1 MHEFNREEITQD
13 QMLKQ
18 LGSIIT
24 KNHQIPEHTRKNLL
38 ENKHIKDFCEE
49 SRHFALLK
57 KSGGKDLHIHYDV
70 SSWFFPPNGVTIQL
84 QTIGIYE
91 DFLEYEIARQKGLN
105 STPHSF
111 SPNQN

>member
-1 MHEFNREEITQD
+1 MQEFNRKEITQD

-18 LGSIIT
+18 LA
-24 KNHQIPEHTRKNLL
+24 RKNLL
-38 ENKHIKDFCEE
+38 ENKGIKDFCEE

-57 KSGGKDLHIHYDV
+57 KKGGKDLHIHYDV
-70 SSWFFPPNGVTIQL
+70 SSWYLPNGVTVKL

-91 DFLEYEIARQKGLN
+91 NYLEYEIARQKGLN
-105 STPHSF
+105 STPHSY